1 MHRRLAIAFVVILG
15 LAAAPEAAATIEGP
29 CEATVAGQDVVARDT
44 FARSDAI
51 SVPQTGAV
59 AVTVTADRPID
70 RLRLEIEFAG
80 VRYTAHDEPTTVP
93 SSTGVVPVD
102 EYATYGIGLYKIV
115 GTATGQGFTCEAVA
129 LVDVQG
135 NPLETAMGAIGVA
148 MIIVGGLGALSFLLR
163 GGRPGLAMLLA
174 SFLGLILASGIGIL
188 LQQYGLFYPTRVASI
203 LVLVG
208 GAAVGFLAGVLG
220 SRGHITG

>member
-15 LAAAPEAAATIEGP
+15 LAAAPEALATIKGP

-44 FARSDAI
+44 FVKSDAI

-59 AVTVTADRPID
+59 AVTMTADDPIE
-70 RLRLEIEFAG
+70 RLKLEIEFAG
-80 VRYTAHDEPTTVP
+80 IRYTAHDEPTTVT

-135 NPLETAMGAIGVA
+135 NPFETVLGAIGVG
-148 MIIVGGLGALSFLLR
+148 MVIVGGLGVLSFLLR

-174 SFLGLILASGIGIL
+174 SFLGIVLASGIGIL

-208 GAAVGFLAGVLG
+208 GAVVGFLAGVLG
-220 SRGHITG
+220 SRGYVAG